1 MMRIELPWLDLLTG
15 DPSDLVESMSQL
27 FNHENFLKIA
37 LIIEEILDK
46 KGKKGKSVSFSDIM
60 REVQNKGLGI
70 KSSTLRHIIEKE
82 LLPQG
87 LIVLK
92 NREQEIYEMPEEG
105 FYLVNRLLQVI
116 DFAKNMED
124 KFALLSTNILE
135 TFPPER
141 EKTVL
146 NYVFKVCVIGPF
158 KAGKTSLIRKLLGR
172 EILQEYI
179 STLGADF
186 AIKTVQHKNSTTKLR
201 IWDVGGQKLTIKMIH
216 NFFSNTHGALVV
228 FDLADRNSF
237 SSIGWWINQVVNS
250 CGKIPMVLVGN
261 KRDLLCERSVQFEEV
276 IDIADRYAMPYIETS
291 ALTGDNVVEAFELIE
306 EIITHKIEREKEKVH
321 KELAKKT

>member
-1 MMRIELPWLDLLTG
+1 MRVELPWLDLLTG

-27 FNHENFLKIA
+27 LNHENFLKIA
-37 LIIEEILDK
+37 LLIEEILDE
-46 KGKKGKSVSFSDIM
+46 KGEKRESVSFSDIVE
-60 REVQNKGLGI
+60 EVQKKGLNI

-92 NREQEIYEMPEEG
+92 NQEKEIYEMPEEG

-116 DFAKNMED
+116 DFAKNMGD
-124 KFALLSTNILE
+124 KFTVLSTNILE
-135 TFPPER
+135 IFPPER
-141 EKTVL
+141 QKTVL
-146 NYVFKVCVIGPF
+146 NYVFKICVIGPF

-172 EILQEYI
+172 EILREYI

-186 AIKTVQHKNSTTKLR
+186 AIKTFQHKNNTTKLR

-216 NFFSNTHGALVV
+216 NFFSNTHGVLVV
-228 FDLADRNSF
+228 FDLSDRNSY
-237 SSIGWWINQVVNS
+237 SSIGWWINQAINS
-250 CGKIPMVLVGN
+250 CGKLPMVLVGN
-261 KRDLLCERSVQFEEV
+261 KKDLVCERSVQFEEV
-276 IDIADRYAMPYIETS
+276 LDIADKYDMPYIETS
-291 ALTGDNVVEAFELIE
+291 ALTGENVAEAFELIE
-306 EIITHKIEREKEKVH
+306 EIIIHKMETEKEKVH